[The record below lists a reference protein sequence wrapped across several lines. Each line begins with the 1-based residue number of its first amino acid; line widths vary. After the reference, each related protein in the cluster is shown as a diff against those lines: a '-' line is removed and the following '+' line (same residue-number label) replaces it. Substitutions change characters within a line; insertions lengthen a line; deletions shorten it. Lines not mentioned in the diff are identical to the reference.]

1 MIFDQ
6 PPLQVP
12 CNSTGKA
19 SAQSVQPPR
28 PQSTH
33 SSLAELHFTFIAFL
47 YYTGNIHSKEH
58 CPGHQVSDQGGI
70 IIFTSCHP
78 RFSIKYLARKSVIR
92 AHTIFRPKERDSR
105 TNHISPKERDSRT
118 YQATFLHVL

>member
-1 MIFDQ
+1 M
-6 PPLQVP
+6 L
-12 CNSTGKA
+12 
-19 SAQSVQPPR
+19 SAVRGYHPYISHNIYP
-28 PQSTH
+28 
-33 SSLAELHFTFIAFL
+33 SSLHSMEEENKVKFMKKAERTACW
-47 YYTGNIHSKEH
+47 GARDEMWSCMDKVGEK
-58 CPGHQVSDQGGI
+58 VEQGGI

-78 RFSIKYLARKSVIR
+78 RFSIKYFARKSVIR